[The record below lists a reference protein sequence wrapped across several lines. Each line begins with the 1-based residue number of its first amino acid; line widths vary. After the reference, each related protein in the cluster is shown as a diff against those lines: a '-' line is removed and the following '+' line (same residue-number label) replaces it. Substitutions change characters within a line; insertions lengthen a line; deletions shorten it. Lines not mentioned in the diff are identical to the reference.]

1 MGGEEVEFIDD
12 IEINRSSPILQAT
25 NIERDF
31 EVGGTVLKA
40 LQGVDL
46 TINPG
51 QLMAL
56 KGRSGSG
63 KTTFLNIIG
72 GLDTPTNGE
81 IIFQGV
87 EISALSEQNR
97 TLLRRKEFGFIFQS
111 FALMPLLSA
120 EENVELSLRI
130 AGISKSLWKGR
141 VEECLDFVGLTS
153 RKKHRPFEL
162 SGGEQQRVAIARAI
176 AHKPTLILADEP
188 TAELDSRMGF
198 QVMRLFRKLIEQE
211 EVTIC
216 MTTHDPA
223 IMEVAD
229 CVYDMVDGSKLV
241 KEEKIKQI

>member
-1 MGGEEVEFIDD
+1 MEVDD
-12 IEINRSSPILQAT
+12 VKAIEGSSPVLQAT
-25 NIERDF
+25 NIEKDF
-31 EVGGTVLKA
+31 EVGGTTLKA
-40 LQGVDL
+40 LKGVDL
-46 TINPG
+46 RIEPG
-51 QLMAL
+51 QLLAL

-63 KTTFLNIIG
+63 KTTFLNIMG
-72 GLDTPTNGE
+72 GLDIPTNGE
-81 IIFQGV
+81 IIFRGE
-87 EISALSEQNR
+87 EITSLSEQKR
-97 TLLRRKEFGFIFQS
+97 TILRRKEFGFIFQS

-130 AGISKSLWKGR
+130 AGVSKSLWKDR

-153 RKKHRPFEL
+153 RKKHRPFEM

-229 CVYDMVDGSKLV
+229 CVYAMVDGKLV
-241 KEEKIKQI
+241 QEETIEQV

>member
-1 MGGEEVEFIDD
+1 MEVDD
-12 IEINRSSPILQAT
+12 FKAIEGSSPVLQAT
-25 NIERDF
+25 NIEKDF
-31 EVGGTVLKA
+31 EVGGTTLKA
-40 LQGVDL
+40 LKGVDL
-46 TINPG
+46 RIEPG
-51 QLMAL
+51 QLLAL

-63 KTTFLNIIG
+63 KTTFLNIMG
-72 GLDTPTNGE
+72 GLDIPTNGE
-81 IIFQGV
+81 IIFRGE
-87 EISALSEQNR
+87 EITSLSEQKR
-97 TLLRRKEFGFIFQS
+97 TILRRKEFGFIFQS

-130 AGISKSLWKGR
+130 AGVSKSLWKDR

-153 RKKHRPFEL
+153 RKKHRPFEM

-229 CVYDMVDGSKLV
+229 CVYAMVDGKLV
-241 KEEKIKQI
+241 QEETIEQV

>member
-1 MGGEEVEFIDD
+1 MELVDHKK
-12 IEINRSSPILQAT
+12 IESSSSVLQAIG
-25 NIERDF
+25 IERDF

-40 LQGVDL
+40 LKGVDL
-46 TINPG
+46 SIEPG

-56 KGRSGSG
+56 KGISGSG
-63 KTTFLNIIG
+63 KTTFLNIMG
-72 GLDTPTNGE
+72 GLDTPTNGK
-81 IIFQGV
+81 IIFQGE
-87 EISALSEQNR
+87 EISSLTEQKR

-130 AGISKSLWKGR
+130 AGISKSLWKDR

-153 RKKHRPFEL
+153 RKKHRPFEM

-229 CVYDMVDGSKLV
+229 CVYAMVDGKLV
-241 KEEKIKQI
+241 QEETIEQV